1 MKNALLQLHLA
12 VFLWGFTGVLGR
24 AITLSAP
31 VLVWW
36 RVLLTATIVAL
47 FLTVR
52 RQWVRVE
59 RRDFGRLVAVGSLM
73 AIHWVAFYGSIKA
86 SNASVALVC
95 LSTASVFTAILDPLL
110 NKSKFSRWEV
120 GIGAIALAGVWL
132 IYRAQ
137 LAFGWG
143 ILLGVIAAILSAVF
157 TVLNKPIA
165 TRYPAR
171 TVVFWEMTTGVVLLF
186 AVLPFAAH
194 ALHIDR
200 WWPRQTSPLYLLGR
214 PDGWAAFKSF
224 TAAPNDWLW
233 LVLLSLCCTVWAQ
246 SLAVAALRKLSSFTV
261 TLSVNLEP
269 LYGMALAFLF
279 FDESQELTAG
289 FAWGVVL
296 IFLSVV
302 LQMARVVGPGWAARW
317 VRWRGGLD

>member
-24 AITLSAP
+24 AITLDAP

-36 RVLLTATIVAL
+36 RVLLTAVIVAF

-52 RQWVRVE
+52 RQWVKVE
-59 RRDFGRLVAVGSLM
+59 RGDVARLVAVGSLM

-86 SNASVALVC
+86 SNASVALIC
-95 LSTASVFTAILDPLL
+95 LSTASVFTALLDPLV
-110 NKSKFSRWEV
+110 NKSRFDKWEV
-120 GIGAIALAGVWL
+120 GIGIIALAGVWL

-143 ILLGVIAAILSAVF
+143 ILLGVIAAVLSAIF
-157 TVLNKPIA
+157 TVLNKPVS

-171 TVVFWEMTTGVVLLF
+171 TVVFWEMTTGFILLS
-186 AVLPFAAH
+186 AILPFASD
-194 ALHIDR
+194 ALHIER
-200 WWPRQTSPLYLLGR
+200 WWPRSPGLVIFPNQASTWELFKGYL
-214 PDGWAAFKSF
+214 
-224 TAAPNDWLW
+224 AAPNDWLW
-233 LVLLSLCCTVWAQ
+233 LILLSLCCTVWAQ
-246 SLAVAALRKLSSFTV
+246 SLAVSALRKLSSFTV

-269 LYGMALAFLF
+269 LYGMALAFFF
-279 FDESQELTAG
+279 FDEAQELTAG
-289 FAWGVVL
+289 FACGVAL

-317 VRWRGGLD
+317 VRWRSGLD